1 MSKVLVYIAD
11 GMEEVECLAVV
22 DMLRRGGAE
31 VRMASVNGKEE
42 VTGAHGIRVGAD
54 CLLADSDPDS
64 ADMLFLPG
72 GMPGTRYLR
81 ESEEVCA
88 ALKAAAASGK
98 HLAAICAAPSVLG
111 QLHLLEGKKAT
122 CYPGFEDKL
131 LGAEYCSDGV
141 VTDGAV
147 TTARGVGFAVDLG
160 LELVR
165 VLLGE
170 EKSVEIREAI
180 QHP

>member
-11 GMEEVECLAVV
+11 GMEEVECLSVV
-22 DMLRRGGAE
+22 DMLRRGGVE
-31 VRMASVNGKEE
+31 VQMVSINGKAE

-54 CLLADSDPDS
+54 CLLEGSDPDS

-81 ESEEVCA
+81 ESEEVGLGL
-88 ALKAAAASGK
+88 LK
-98 HLAAICAAPSVLG
+98 
-111 QLHLLEGKKAT
+111 GKKAT
-122 CYPGFEDKL
+122 CYPGFEKQL
-131 LGAEYCSDGV
+131 LGAEYCHDGV

-165 VLLGE
+165 ILLGE
-170 EKSVEIREAI
+170 EKSAEIRESI

>member
-31 VRMASVNGKEE
+31 VRMASVNGKTE

-72 GMPGTRYLR
+72 GMPGTKYLR

-88 ALKAAAASGK
+88 ALKAASASGK

-111 QLHLLEGKKAT
+111 QLHLLEEKRLPVIPALKTSFWGRNT
-122 CYPGFEDKL
+122 
-131 LGAEYCSDGV
+131 
-141 VTDGAV
+141 
-147 TTARGVGFAVDLG
+147 
-160 LELVR
+160 
-165 VLLGE
+165 VLT
-170 EKSVEIREAI
+170 VW
-180 QHP
+180 

>member
-1 MSKVLVYIAD
+1 MKRTVMFFAE
-11 GMEEVECLAVV
+11 GFETVEALMVV
-22 DMLRRGGAE
+22 DILRRGGVE
-31 VRMASVNGKEE
+31 VVMTAIGEE
-42 VTGAHGIRVGAD
+42 EMVYSAQGIGVEMDATMD
-54 CLLADSDPDS
+54 EIDVLDFDAVI
-64 ADMLFLPG
+64 LPG
-72 GMPGTRYLR
+72 GMPGTKYLR

-88 ALKAAAASGK
+88 ALKAASASGK

-122 CYPGFEDKL
+122 CYPGFEDQL